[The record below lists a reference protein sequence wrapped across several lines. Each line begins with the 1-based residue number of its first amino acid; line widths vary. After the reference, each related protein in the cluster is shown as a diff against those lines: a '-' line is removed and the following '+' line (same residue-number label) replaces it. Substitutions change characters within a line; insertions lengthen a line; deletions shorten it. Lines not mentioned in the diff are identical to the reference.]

1 MPGKIIAIHAAVGE
15 VVNAGA
21 PLMVLEAMKMEH
33 TITAPHAGTVAA
45 LHFSVGAVVQEG
57 VALFVLA

>member
-1 MPGKIIAIHAAVGE
+1 
-15 VVNAGA
+15 
-21 PLMVLEAMKMEH
+21 MKMEH